1 MKNIGIL
8 AYGSLIEDPGVE
20 ITPLI
25 VNRISDVDTPFKIEF
40 ARKSST
46 RSNAPTLVC
55 VNEGGS
61 SVKGT
66 ILVLNSDIN
75 LSEAES
81 LLWRRETRKE
91 NSNLNY
97 THPTNPT
104 KNTMIVEHI
113 NNFYG
118 LSTVLFTK
126 LGANI
131 EHPTGD
137 ALADL
142 AIASAK
148 DDAGQKNMDGISYL
162 ISVKRQGIS
171 TPLMKSYEIEII
183 KKTNCEDLE
192 SALIA
197 CKSIQKS

>member
-1 MKNIGIL
+1 MKSIGIL

-25 VNRISDVDTPFKIEF
+25 VSRTSDVETPFKIEF

-46 RSNAPTLVC
+46 RSYAPTLVC
-55 VNEGGS
+55 VSEGGS

-66 ILVLNSDIN
+66 ILVLNSDVS

-97 THPTNPT
+97 TRQTNPGQ
-104 KNTMIVEHI
+104 NTMIVEHI
-113 NNFYG
+113 SNFHG

-131 EHPTGD
+131 EYPTGD
-137 ALADL
+137 VLADL
-142 AIASAK
+142 AIASAR
-148 DDAGQKNMDGISYL
+148 DDAGQKIMDGIS
-162 ISVKRQGIS
+162 
-171 TPLMKSYEIEII
+171 
-183 KKTNCEDLE
+183 
-192 SALIA
+192 
-197 CKSIQKS
+197 

>member
-20 ITPLI
+20 IRPLI

-55 VNEGGS
+55 VSEGGS
-61 SVKGT
+61 SVRGA
-66 ILVLNSDIN
+66 ILVLNSN
-75 LSEAES
+75 VSLSEAES

-104 KNTMIVEHI
+104 QNTMIVKHI

-131 EHPTGD
+131 EYPTGD
-137 ALADL
+137 VLADL
-142 AIASAK
+142 AIESARG
-148 DDAGQKNMDGISYL
+148 DAGQKNMDGISYL

-171 TPLMKSYEIEII
+171 TPLMKSYEMEVL
-183 KKTNCEDLE
+183 KKTNTNSLE
-192 SALIA
+192 TALKI
-197 CKSIQKS
+197 CQK

>member
-1 MKNIGIL
+1 ML
-8 AYGSLIEDPGVE
+8 
-20 ITPLI
+20 
-25 VNRISDVDTPFKIEF
+25 
-40 ARKSST
+40 
-46 RSNAPTLVC
+46 PTLVC
-55 VNEGGS
+55 VSEGGS

-66 ILVLNSDIN
+66 ILVLNSDTS

-91 NSNLNY
+91 QSNLSYNR
-97 THPTNPT
+97 PANPSP
-104 KNTMIVEHI
+104 NIMVVEHL
-113 NNFYG
+113 NNFHD

-131 EHPTGD
+131 EYPTGD
-137 ALADL
+137 VLADL
-142 AIASAK
+142 AIASARG
-148 DDAGQKNMDGISYL
+148 DAGQKNMDGISYL

-171 TPLMKSYEIEII
+171 TPLMKSYEMEIL

-197 CKSIQKS
+197 CRNIQNS

>member
-25 VNRISDVDTPFKIEF
+25 VSRISDVETPFKIEF

-55 VNEGGS
+55 VSEGGS

-66 ILVLNSDIN
+66 ILVLNSDIS

-97 THPTNPT
+97 TRSINPGP
-104 KNTMIVEHI
+104 NTTVVESLT
-113 NNFYG
+113 NFYG
-118 LSTVLFTK
+118 LSTVLYTK
-126 LGANI
+126 LGSNI
-131 EHPTGD
+131 DQPTGEV
-137 ALADL
+137 LADL
-142 AIASAK
+142 AISSAK
-148 DDAGQKNMDGISYL
+148 AEAGLKKMDGISYL

-171 TPLMKSYEIEII
+171 TPLMESYEIEILN
-183 KKTNCEDLE
+183 KTKTTTLE
-192 SALIA
+192 NAHKV
-197 CKSIQKS
+197 CQK

>member
-20 ITPLI
+20 IAPLI
-25 VNRISDVDTPFKIEF
+25 VSRISDVETPFKIEF
-40 ARKSST
+40 SRKSST
-46 RSNAPTLVC
+46 RSNAPTLVF
-55 VNEGGS
+55 VSEGGS

-66 ILVLNSDIN
+66 ILVLNSDIS

-97 THPTNPT
+97 TRQTNPGQ
-104 KNTMIVEHI
+104 NTMIVEHLS
-113 NNFYG
+113 NFHG

-126 LGANI
+126 LGTNI

-137 ALADL
+137 ILADL
-142 AIASAK
+142 AIASARG
-148 DDAGQKNMDGISYL
+148 DAGQKNMDGINYL

-171 TPLMKSYEIEII
+171 TPLMKSYEVEVL
-183 KKTNCEDLE
+183 KKTKTNSLE
-192 SALIA
+192 NALKI
-197 CKSIQKS
+197 CQK

>member
-55 VNEGGS
+55 VSEGGS

-66 ILVLNSDIN
+66 ILVLNSDVS

-81 LLWRRETRKE
+81 LLWRRETRRE

-97 THPTNPT
+97 SNPTNPT
-104 KNTMIVEHI
+104 QNTMTVEHI

-131 EHPTGD
+131 KYPTGD
-137 ALADL
+137 VLADL
-142 AIASAK
+142 AIASARGN
-148 DDAGQKNMDGISYL
+148 AGQKNMDGISYL

-171 TPLMKSYEIEII
+171 TPLMKSYEMEVL
-183 KKTNCEDLE
+183 KKTNTNSLE
-192 SALIA
+192 NALII
-197 CKSIQKS
+197 CQK

>member
-55 VNEGGS
+55 VSEGGS
-61 SVKGT
+61 SVRGT
-66 ILVLNSDIN
+66 ILVLNSDTS

-91 NSNLNY
+91 QSNLRYNR
-97 THPTNPT
+97 PTNPSP
-104 KNTMIVEHI
+104 NIMVVEHL
-113 NNFYG
+113 NNFHD
-118 LSTVLFTK
+118 LSIVLFTK

-131 EHPTGD
+131 EQPTGD
-137 ALADL
+137 ILADL
-142 AIASAK
+142 AIASARG
-148 DDAGQKNMDGISYL
+148 DAGQKNMDGISYL
-162 ISVKRQGIS
+162 ISVKKQGIS
-171 TPLMKSYEIEII
+171 TPLMKSYEIEVL
-183 KKTNCEDLE
+183 KKTNTNSLE
-192 SALIA
+192 NALKI
-197 CKSIQKS
+197 CQK

>member
-20 ITPLI
+20 IMPLV

-55 VNEGGS
+55 VSEGGS

-66 ILVLNSDIN
+66 ILVLDSDVS

-81 LLWRRETRKE
+81 LLWRRETHKE
-91 NSNLNY
+91 KSNLNY
-97 THPTNPT
+97 TRQTNPGQ
-104 KNTMIVEHI
+104 NTMIVEHI
-113 NNFYG
+113 SNFHG

-126 LGANI
+126 FGTNI

-137 ALADL
+137 ILANL
-142 AIASAK
+142 AIASARG
-148 DDAGQKNMDGISYL
+148 DAGQKNMDGISYL
-162 ISVKRQGIS
+162 ISVKR
-171 TPLMKSYEIEII
+171 PLMKSYEMGVL
-183 KKTNCEDLE
+183 KKTNSADLE
-192 SALIA
+192 SALVS
-197 CKSIQKS
+197 CRNIQDS